1 MKIKLIKFRDDLI
14 KPTRAHYNDAGI
26 DCYAQE
32 TVTLKALDAY
42 PVKAKEAEKERN
54 VLFSVPL
61 PPKDPYSISIT
72 ATSALSA
79 VPTRV
84 DLGFGIEVPDGY
96 MAVIKPRS
104 SMNLKGIITQI
115 GTIDSGYRGEIGGI
129 FINLTNKD
137 IVINKG
143 EKICQL
149 VIEPVI
155 LADLEEELVNDR
167 GTGGFGSTGK

>member
-1 MKIKLIKFRDDLI
+1 MKIKLIKFRNDLI
-14 KPTRAHYNDAGI
+14 KPTRAHYNDAGL

-32 TVTLKALDAY
+32 TVTLKALDVY
-42 PVKAKEAEKERN
+42 PVEEAVKERK
-54 VLFSVPL
+54 VLFNLPVP
-61 PPKDPYSISIT
+61 PPDPHNVS
-72 ATSALSA
+72 ATVASALSA

-84 DLGFGIEVPDGY
+84 DLGFGVEVPDGY

-155 LADLEEELVNDR
+155 LADLVSDLDDSR

>member
-1 MKIKLIKFRDDLI
+1 MKIKLIKFKEDLI

-32 TVTLKALDAY
+32 TITLKALDAY
-42 PVKAKEAEKERN
+42 PIGDAEKERKCILN
-54 VLFSVPL
+54 IPY
-61 PPKDPYSISIT
+61 PPKCNNY
-72 ATSALSA
+72 LSEQIPLA
-79 VPTRV
+79 IGAIPTRV
-84 DLGFGIEVPDGY
+84 DLGFGVEVPDGY

-104 SMNLKGIITQI
+104 SMNLRGIITQI

-143 EKICQL
+143 EKICQI

-155 LADLEEELVNDR
+155 LADFVEELDNSR
-167 GTGGFGSTGK
+167 GDGGFGSTGK